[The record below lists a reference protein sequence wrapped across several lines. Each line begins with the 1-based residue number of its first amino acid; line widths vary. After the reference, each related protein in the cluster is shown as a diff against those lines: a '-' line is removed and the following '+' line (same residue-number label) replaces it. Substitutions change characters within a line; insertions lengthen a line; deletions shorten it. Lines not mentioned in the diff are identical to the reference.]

1 MPKQVVIGVD
11 ELLRKMENITAAVQ
25 PKIVAQ
31 SLRAAMVPMMK
42 AARANAPTGDR
53 VHRTY
58 KGRLV
63 APGFLKRNVKLKK
76 LRRRDKS
83 TQAYGLWAQKEG
95 FYGGFVEQGIA
106 GKNST
111 RPKPWLGKAYS
122 AHKDSVQKQF
132 LIGMRK
138 RIEKAM
144 K

>member
-1 MPKQVVIGVD
+1 MPKQVVVGVD
-11 ELLRKMENITAAVQ
+11 DLIRKMHNINKAVQ
-25 PKIVAQ
+25 PKIVSQ

-42 AARANAPTGDR
+42 DARSNAPTGDR

-63 APGFLKRNVKLKK
+63 APGFLKRNIKLKK
-76 LRRRDKS
+76 LRRKDKS

-95 FYGGFVEQGIA
+95 FYGGFIEQGIA
-106 GKNST
+106 GENST
-111 RPKPWLGKAYS
+111 TPKPWLGKAYS
-122 AHKDSVQKQF
+122 KHKDGVQKQF